1 MLFKRL
7 IYRTFY
13 EEENEANLI
22 SMLWR
27 NRSII
32 GYEHL
37 SQVFNSQSF
46 HTIAKYPLLEKFLKE
61 ENLLSA
67 TKYLP
72 DLVNLRF
79 QLIQKSVEYNNKTR
93 ILQLSINEFIE
104 FLEKGMLMAL
114 NIL

>member
-1 MLFKRL
+1 M

-13 EEENEANLI
+13 EEEKETKRN

-27 NRSII
+27 HRSII

-37 SQVFNSQSF
+37 SQLFNCQSLL
-46 HTIAKYPLLEKFLKE
+46 TIAKYPLLEKFLKE
-61 ENLLSA
+61 KNILSV

-79 QLIQKSVEYNNKTR
+79 QLIQESMEYCSERR
-93 ILQLSINEFIE
+93 ISKLSFSEFIE
-104 FLEKGMLMAL
+104 FIKKSMCYVSEPL
-114 NIL
+114 